1 MDPPPFM
8 LAPLLMTNAKYQLWG
23 NGILCS
29 ERLMGDLDYKEF
41 SKTRVMPSFPIWV
54 SILSLS
60 SFLSL
65 YLAYVACD
73 DAQLWWSCQDVAGPV
88 VGGPINPPPPNL
100 PWSVY
105 TYGPDGFARECPL
118 GRNTNVIGY
127 RFLPSTQVMS
137 SLYSYPPSLSF
148 FLSLLLLFCIPR
160 VCLNNIFFSN
170 LAYRGRAR
178 RACLA
183 CWERQVGGDWV
194 L

>member
-1 MDPPPFM
+1 MLLVMMLNCDDHVKMQLVLSWVAPLTPPPH
-8 LAPLLMTNAKYQLWG
+8 
-23 NGILCS
+23 
-29 ERLMGDLDYKEF
+29 
-41 SKTRVMPSFPIWV
+41 
-54 SILSLS
+54 
-60 SFLSL
+60 
-65 YLAYVACD
+65 
-73 DAQLWWSCQDVAGPV
+73 
-88 VGGPINPPPPNL
+88 L

-148 FLSLLLLFCIPR
+148 FLSLILLFCIPR

-183 CWERQVGGDWV
+183 CWERQVGGD
-194 L
+194 